1 MVLTAYLLKMSPA
14 VAENDAVR
22 EVRVTQDWK
31 MLDWKTKTVPRTS
44 GESQVINQDTAS
56 ERFHVVKCFLFSVKC
71 HFIKNLRMSCDHMLE
86 EIL

>member
-14 VAENDAVR
+14 TAENDAVK

-31 MLDWKTKTVPRTS
+31 ILDWKTKTVPRTS
-44 GESQVINQDTAS
+44 GESQDQDTAS

-71 HFIKNLRMSCDHMLE
+71 HFIENCRKCY
-86 EIL
+86 